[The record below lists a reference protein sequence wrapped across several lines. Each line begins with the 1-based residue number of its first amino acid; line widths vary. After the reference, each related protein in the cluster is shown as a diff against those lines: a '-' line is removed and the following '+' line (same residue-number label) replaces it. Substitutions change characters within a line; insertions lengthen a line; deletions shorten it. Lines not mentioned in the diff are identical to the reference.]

1 MLRVTMV
8 GPTDRQCGVGI
19 YTALLRDALAPFAR
33 LPEVMEPAQYRAAPP
48 AGDLVHVQHE
58 YHLFGGVAPW
68 KCRARRLYGAVKEPM
83 VLTAHEFVEP
93 KGRSVAWRTA
103 IRLTNQLHFGAGAA
117 RAILVHTRHDR
128 DRMIASGLPAGKL
141 HVVRHGIQPA
151 PPLPPRDEAR
161 ARLSV
166 EGRFVVALFGYLSA
180 RKGHLVAIDA
190 VSRMPEE
197 TLLLVA
203 GGRHPADATGH
214 AEAVARAAAAAGGR
228 VRVTG
233 VLTDDAYRDTLAACD
248 VAAAPFLEC
257 SASSSLSLAVSC
269 GRAVVAS
276 DIAVNREFDEVCPG
290 ALALSA
296 AGDAGHM
303 AETLMALRADRSKL
317 EALEAGSRRYAE
329 THGFDEMAARTAAVY
344 RSVLGEA

>member
-1 MLRVTMV
+1 MV

-33 LPEVMEPAQYRAAPP
+33 VPEVIEPAAYRAAQP

-68 KCRARRLYGAVKEPM
+68 KCRARRLYCAVKEPM
-83 VLTAHEFVEP
+83 VLTAHEFVEA
-93 KGRSVAWRTA
+93 KGRSAAWRAA
-103 IRLTNQLHFGAGAA
+103 IGLTNRMHFGYSGA
-117 RAILVHTRHDR
+117 RAILVHTRSDR
-128 DRMIASGLPAGKL
+128 DRMIASGLPEDRL

-151 PPLPPRDEAR
+151 PPLPRREEAR
-161 ARLSV
+161 ARLSL
-166 EGRFVVALFGYLSA
+166 EGRFVVAVFGYLSA

-190 VSRMPEE
+190 VSRLPAD
-197 TLLLVA
+197 TLLLIA

-214 AEAVARAAAAAGGR
+214 AEAVERAAAAAGAR

-233 VLTDDAYRDTLAACD
+233 VLTDDAYLDALAACD

-276 DIAVNREFDEVCPG
+276 DIPVNREFDEVCPG
-290 ALALSA
+290 ALALFA
-296 AGDAGHM
+296 AGDAGQL
-303 AETLMALRADRSKL
+303 AETLMAVRADRTKL

-329 THGFDEMAARTAAVY
+329 RHGFDRMAAQTAAVY